1 MKKIFL
7 LLISLG
13 LFACADNKPKNE
25 DAENA
30 DHKVENKQ
38 ETSHDEAKPDA
49 EKEAEKNMSQDDID
63 PNQTDF
69 GAQFE
74 AKDVKSNAEMLAL
87 YQDMKVG
94 DTLAIQYEAEINSVC
109 QKKGCWVRLKLD
121 ENDESFIKFK
131 DYAFF
136 LPKDA
141 EGRKAIVKGQAY
153 VKEVSVDDL
162 KHFAEDAG
170 KSKEEVEKITEPEM
184 TYAFMADG
192 VKLEP
197 KS

>member
-1 MKKIFL
+1 MKKLFL
-7 LLISLG
+7 LLITLG
-13 LFACADNKPKNE
+13 LFACADNKSNGSKSSTPE
-25 DAENA
+25 QTLEN
-30 DHKVENKQ
+30 DQ
-38 ETSHDEAKPDA
+38 TMSHDSDHSEEEMKA
-49 EKEAEKNMSQDDID
+49 EKGVSQDDID

-69 GAQFE
+69 GANFKE
-74 AKDVKSNAEMLAL
+74 KDVKSNAEMLAL
-87 YQDMKVG
+87 YKDMKVG
-94 DTLAIQYEAEINSVC
+94 DTLSIQYEAEINSVC

-121 ENDESFIKFK
+121 DQDESFIKFK

-141 EGRKAIVKGQAY
+141 EGRKAVVQGKAY

-170 KSKEEVEKITEPEM
+170 KTEEEIAKISEPEL

>member
-1 MKKIFL
+1 MKKL
-7 LLISLG
+7 LLLFISLS
-13 LFACADNKPKNE
+13 FMACADNKSKDSVASE
-25 DAENA
+25 
-30 DHKVENKQ
+30 
-38 ETSHDEAKPDA
+38 EAKNTETEQEMPADA
-49 EKEAEKNMSQDDID
+49 AHSNAEMEAEKNISQDDID

-69 GAQFE
+69 GADFE
-74 AKDVKSNAEMLAL
+74 VKGSKNSSEMLAL

-94 DTLAIQYEAEINSVC
+94 DTLAVQYEAEINSVC

-121 ENDESFIKFK
+121 EEDESFIKFK

-141 EGRKAIVKGQAY
+141 EGRKAVVNGKAY

-170 KSKEEVEKITEPEM
+170 KSEEEIAQITEPEM

-192 VKLEP
+192 VKLEA
-197 KS
+197 K